1 MGGHNG
7 PQLGVKIDI
16 LVSIRFHV
24 TCIQSSCHVYEN
36 RFSYVEIL

>member
-16 LVSIRFHV
+16 LVPLLFHV
-24 TCIQSSCHVYEN
+24 TCIQSSVMYM
-36 RFSYVEIL
+36 FILVG